1 MSKPNGKDILGLLA
15 KLLADQEG
23 VEITYQIIKG
33 DLNHGTRISNHRDE
47 RG

>member
-1 MSKPNGKDILGLLA
+1 MNKPSSKDILGLLV

-23 VEITYQIIKG
+23 VEITYQIIEG

-47 RG
+47 